1 MESYLKIKEFE
12 EKISWSEVLTQMGRV
27 NSIVQKIT
35 ELKERQ
41 KSIRQKTSR
50 VGQNQGPEIYE
61 LSLAGES
68 LEGTK
73 ARIESLILELRNEER
88 ILERLRLKHV
98 ESKKEL
104 KTIEKLKEN
113 ELKNFKIEKDKKE
126 LKTTSEI
133 ALQMHNRGKAENE

>member
-12 EKISWSEVLTQMGRV
+12 EKISWSEVLIQMGRV
-27 NSIVQKIT
+27 NFILQKIT

-41 KSIRQKTSR
+41 KSIRQKASL
-50 VGQNQGPEIYE
+50 VGQNQGPEVYE
-61 LSLAGES
+61 LALAGES

-73 ARIESLILELRNEER
+73 ARIESLMLELRNEER
-88 ILERLRLKHV
+88 ILERLRLKHI

-113 ELKNFKIEKDKKE
+113 DLKNFKIEKDKKE
-126 LKTTSEI
+126 LKMTSEI